1 MRDSAKRAALTAA
14 CLGLAVTGLPGV
26 ASAADDAAPPKYS
39 GQQLTWGPC
48 PFEPAEGSLP
58 AECAVVTVPRD
69 WADPEAGPDLA
80 VSISRVRAG
89 GERLGSLL
97 VNPGGPGAQGSSMAG
112 AIAGLEPDLHQG
124 YDLIGMDPRGTGQEG
139 AVAPEQLGFLCEV
152 PLDRLPQGT
161 SLDARDRSA
170 ASIAEHRKTPRAI
183 AESCQSDAIAPYI
196 TTWQTAHDM
205 DLIRALLHEEKLN
218 YLGYSYGTW
227 LGAKYAALFP
237 RHSGRMILDSN
248 VNWQGR
254 LQAAF
259 EDFPRIGQRWFDDVY
274 LPWTTRQ
281 FPELVGTD
289 VESARRTW
297 EDVRAF
303 YAAQG
308 IAPDNFDALF
318 VGAGSE
324 IRWALASAVLVAAI
338 NEMNGQQPPEPARS
352 AELQAMLDEQARA
365 NFGVPL
371 TELTPQRV
379 ADGLAEDYVPVSGTR
394 FAVACGDQ
402 PTRSAQWYQEL
413 SDRQG
418 PDLPLNGWAY
428 GLSETCGYW
437 SDTPRQELP
446 QLPPEVADNVLVV
459 QGEFD
464 PQTAYEQGSAAVDA
478 AGAVSMVSVDDSPT
492 HGQYAMANNPCV
504 DGMVNVFLLHGSRPA
519 DAVCPSVPLPGE
531 QEVFPVDGPVTS
543 APAPMPADLGTGP
556 DHPELRRSLQ
566 DQISRANQNPAA

>member
-26 ASAADDAAPPKYS
+26 ASAAGNTVPPKYAD
-39 GQQLTWGPC
+39 QQLNWTPC
-48 PFEPAEGSLP
+48 PFEAAEGSRP

-69 WADPEAGPDLA
+69 WANPEAGADLA

-89 GERLGSLL
+89 GEKLGSLL
-97 VNPGGPGAQGSSMAG
+97 VNPGGPGAQGSSVAG
-112 AIAGLEPDLHQG
+112 SIAGLEPELHQG
-124 YDLIGMDPRGTGQEG
+124 YDLIGMDPRGTGHEG
-139 AVAPEQLGFLCEV
+139 APEQQGFLCEV
-152 PLDRLPQGT
+152 PLDRLPQGGG
-161 SLDARDRSA
+161 LDARDRSA
-170 ASIAEHRKTPRAI
+170 ESIAEHQKIPRAT
-183 AESCQSDAIAPYI
+183 AEACQSDAIAPFI

-205 DLIRALLHEEKLN
+205 DLIRALLQEEKLN

-227 LGAKYAALFP
+227 LGAKYASLFP
-237 RHSGRMILDSN
+237 ERSGRMILDSN

-259 EDFPRIGQRWFDDVY
+259 EDFPRIGQRWFDEVY

-308 IAPDNFDALF
+308 VSPDNFDALF
-318 VGAGSE
+318 VGVGSE
-324 IRWALASAVLVAAI
+324 IGWTLSSAVFVAAI

-371 TELTPQRV
+371 TELTPQQV
-379 ADGLAEDYVPVSGTR
+379 ADGLAEDYAPVTGTR

-402 PTRSAQWYQEL
+402 PTRSAQWYQDL

-418 PDLPLNGWAY
+418 PELPLNGWAY
-428 GLSETCGYW
+428 GLNETCGYW
-437 SDTPRQELP
+437 SDAPRQDLP
-446 QLPPEVADNVLVV
+446 QLPPEVAENVLVI

-464 PQTAYEQGSAAVDA
+464 PQTAYEQGSSAVDA
-478 AGAVSMVSVDDSPT
+478 ADGVTMVSVDDSPA

-519 DAVCPSVPLPGE
+519 DAACPSVPLPGE

-543 APAPMPADLGTGP
+543 APTPFLADAGTGP

-566 DQISRANQNPAA
+566 DQISRANLNPAA